1 MANEILNKTIGRYEI
16 KELIGEGAMAM
27 VYRAYD
33 PEINRSVAFKVLKED
48 HCVDEE
54 YLSRFLREA
63 KAAGALSH
71 SSIVT
76 VFDVG
81 KIDKS
86 PYIMM
91 ELLDGCDLGEVLQKK
106 KTMGE

>member
-48 HCVDEE
+48 HCVDE
-54 YLSRFLREA
+54 LRSLA
-63 KAAGALSH
+63 
-71 SSIVT
+71 
-76 VFDVG
+76 
-81 KIDKS
+81 
-86 PYIMM
+86 
-91 ELLDGCDLGEVLQKK
+91 ELRHHHWLQF
-106 KTMGE
+106 TPLTEHCSE